1 MGVFRVYNTVKD
13 KSFVGTSRDLPAI
26 LNRHQAQ
33 LRMGAHVSSEL
44 QNDWNTMGADAF
56 VFEVLD
62 TLEPP
67 ETPGYDPSDD
77 LRVLELLWLDKLSP
91 FDEGG
96 YNTRPKQRG

>member
-1 MGVFRVYNTVKD
+1 MGVFRVHNTVKD

-33 LRMGAHVSSEL
+33 LRMGGHVSSEL
-44 QNDWNTMGADAF
+44 QNDWNTMGPDAF

-67 ETPGYDPSDD
+67 TTPGYDPSDD
-77 LRVLELLWLDKLSP
+77 LRVLEQLWLDKLSP
-91 FDEGG
+91 FDERG
-96 YNTRPKQRG
+96 YNTRPRQRG